1 MSITFGSVTSLLKVY
16 VKTLIMDPK
25 QLEPLLQ
32 PNVHGHA
39 YFGWHCW
46 RPSGCLWSSL
56 FPHTTRYST
65 LTPRKLTK
73 VIYQS
78 NDKFS
83 DIHWD
88 IFSWLSWWVPLVLAP
103 CSLGH
108 SPSLCSGE
116 PMQIG
121 HSWPLSQISMTIN
134 IFDTFLDVLI
144 FPPKIQRQSS
154 SILVQTDGPQLEE
167 TRQVGDNSCWFVY
180 EIVIWTQPSGPLRLW
195 QCYSCSRQPLPS
207 VVLGSY
213 LGSHLGNWLNFQC
226 GIFVGRLFQSLEE
239 ELSGFEIYS
248 ESFPQSWPT
257 SLPYTLANSDTV
269 RTHHSSTCFRFVT
282 CWILPLRK
290 RFCLQSLMDDLTL
303 GGVVGVATRIV
314 FKPTS
319 YLTVCTIL
327 QV

>member
-1 MSITFGSVTSLLKVY
+1 MNCAFG
-16 VKTLIMDPK
+16 
-25 QLEPLLQ
+25 
-32 PNVHGHA
+32 NV
-39 YFGWHCW
+39 
-46 RPSGCLWSSL
+46 
-56 FPHTTRYST
+56 
-65 LTPRKLTK
+65 
-73 VIYQS
+73 
-78 NDKFS
+78 
-83 DIHWD
+83 
-88 IFSWLSWWVPLVLAP
+88 
-103 CSLGH
+103 
-108 SPSLCSGE
+108 
-116 PMQIG
+116 
-121 HSWPLSQISMTIN
+121 
-134 IFDTFLDVLI
+134 
-144 FPPKIQRQSS
+144 
-154 SILVQTDGPQLEE
+154 
-167 TRQVGDNSCWFVY
+167 
-180 EIVIWTQPSGPLRLW
+180 
-195 QCYSCSRQPLPS
+195 YSCSRQLLLS

-239 ELSGFEIYS
+239 ELSGFEIYF

-257 SLPYTLANSDTV
+257 SLPNTLANSDTV